1 MITFEE
7 LGISKEIVLALVDLG
22 FEVPMPVQDK
32 VIPLLLGEKTD
43 IVALAQ
49 TGTGKT
55 AAYGLPLIQQIDTGI
70 KLPQVLILCPTRE
83 LCVQI
88 AGDLRDFAKYIDDL
102 HVLPVYGGSS
112 YDVQIKALK
121 KGVQIVVATPGRL
134 IDLMNRKAIKFSNV
148 KTVVL
153 DEADEMLNMGFLD
166 SINDILAGVPE
177 NRNTLLF
184 SATMPREVAVIA
196 KKYMNKPLE
205 ITIGD
210 RNSGAENIKHLYY
223 TVHAK
228 DKYTALKRIVD
239 FYPSIYGIVFC
250 RTRIDTQ
257 LIADKL
263 IGDGYSAEALHGDLS
278 QAQRDSVMQKF
289 RIRHVQ
295 LLVATDVAARG
306 LDVNNLSHIIN
317 YALPDDLSA
326 YTHRSGRTGRAGK
339 AGTSI
344 AIINLKEKHLIRQI
358 EKLINKTF
366 IAAKVP
372 GGREICEKQLFNLIN
387 KMENVEIEHSEIDP
401 FLPAIYRK
409 LEWLEKEDVIKR
421 FVALEFN
428 RFLEYY
434 RNAKD
439 VNVYEEKGR
448 ESSRDRG
455 GKESFRDRGGR
466 GESRNE
472 VTAFT
477 RLVINAGKADG
488 LYPNNLIEL
497 INANSPGKR
506 IRIGDI
512 TLGKNDGM
520 FEVDSEY
527 AKFLTES
534 LSEAEF
540 KGAQLSV
547 GIAKGEAKVNVDERR
562 LFKEKGKFKGGSD
575 FRKGKDDKSFKKER
589 AGANFKKK
597 KDFPKDQ
604 DLEIKSWIKSK
615 GENPFSGSEE
625 WKGTKKKSKKK

>member
-22 FEVPMPVQDK
+22 FEVPMPVQEK
-32 VIPLLLGEKTD
+32 VIPLLLGDKTD

-55 AAYGLPLIQQIDTGI
+55 AAYGLPLIQQTDTDNH
-70 KLPQVLILCPTRE
+70 LPQALILCPTRE

-88 AGDLRDFAKYIDDL
+88 AGDLNDFAKYVDDL
-102 HVLPVYGGSS
+102 KVLPVYGGSS
-112 YDVQIKALK
+112 MEVQIKALK

-134 IDLMNRKAIKFSNV
+134 LDLMRRRAIKLSSIHA
-148 KTVVL
+148 VVL

-166 SINDILAGVPE
+166 SINDILAEVPE
-177 NRNTLLF
+177 DRNTLLF

-196 KKYMNKPLE
+196 KNYMKNPVE

-210 RNSGAENIKHLYY
+210 RNAGAENIKHLYY
-223 TVHAK
+223 TVHAR

-239 FYPSIYGIVFC
+239 FYPSIYGIIFC

-257 LIADKL
+257 EIADKL
-263 IGDGYSAEALHGDLS
+263 IADGYNAEALHGDLS
-278 QAQRDSVMQKF
+278 QIQRDSVMQKF

-306 LDVNNLSHIIN
+306 LDVTDLTHIIN

-358 EKLINKTF
+358 EKLISKPF
-366 IAAKVP
+366 VSAKVP

-387 KMENVEIEHSEIDP
+387 KMENVEIEHAEIDP
-401 FLPAIYRK
+401 FLPSIYRK

-439 VNVYEEKGR
+439 INVYEEKGR
-448 ESSRDRG
+448 ESSRDKGNR
-455 GKESFRDRGGR
+455 ESFRDKGSR
-466 GESRNE
+466 GESRKE

-512 TLGKNDGM
+512 TLGKNDGV
-520 FEVDSEY
+520 FEVDTEY
-527 AKFLTES
+527 AKFLS
-534 LSEAEF
+534 QALSEVEF
-540 KGAQLSV
+540 KGSNLLV
-547 GIAKGEAKVNVDERR
+547 ILHLAKPR
-562 LFKEKGKFKGGSD
+562 S
-575 FRKGKDDKSFKKER
+575 
-589 AGANFKKK
+589 
-597 KDFPKDQ
+597 
-604 DLEIKSWIKSK
+604 
-615 GENPFSGSEE
+615 
-625 WKGTKKKSKKK
+625 T